1 MQALSECF
9 NLYNLYY
16 SIPTKLVALK
26 FGQFTQICIKFAQ
39 DTSNDLTRMSGRT
52 KLTSPLIIHSFW
64 LKQTPSSSSWGDLI
78 IFLGISP
85 PMEQIC
91 RQ

>member
-26 FGQFTQICIKFAQ
+26 FGQFTPICIKFAQ
-39 DTSNDLTRMSGRT
+39 DTSND
-52 KLTSPLIIHSFW
+52 
-64 LKQTPSSSSWGDLI
+64 
-78 IFLGISP
+78 
-85 PMEQIC
+85 
-91 RQ
+91 